1 MIRTDIVYEEDRQK
15 EYEQKIIE
23 LEKENKKLRIKV
35 QDLIERT
42 ERLERA

>member
-15 EYEQKIIE
+15 EYEQRIIE

>member
-15 EYEQKIIE
+15 EYEQRIIE
-23 LEKENKKLRIKV
+23 LEKENKRLRIKV